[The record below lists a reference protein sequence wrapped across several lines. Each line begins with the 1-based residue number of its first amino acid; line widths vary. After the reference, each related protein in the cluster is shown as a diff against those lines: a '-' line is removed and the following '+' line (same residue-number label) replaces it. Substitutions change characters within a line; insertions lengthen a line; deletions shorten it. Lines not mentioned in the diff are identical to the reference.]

1 LQALRMLFEKHQQDG
16 AVTLEYDTLL
26 FVGRLG

>member
-1 LQALRMLFEKHQQDG
+1 LQTLFEKHQQDG